1 MPSSGQAP
9 PKHFSPRCGNN
20 LGANQFGNVRDFS
33 PQAVFRLGFEDGRST
48 DQPAYASHALRR
60 LVSFGGTL
68 MLMPPRRKVLLSSCL
83 FAALTALGTGLVGTA
98 ANSAT
103 EAPAGFNTPSF
114 NSAAS
119 INNGLVEPPGDT
131 FARDQQV
138 YEENETVA
146 GGLGPV
152 YNATSCV
159 NCHQNPN
166 SGAASQITELRV
178 GHNDANGNF
187 VNPTIL
193 INDGK
198 NTITGRSIVDDRAIG
213 PQAQETIPATEN
225 IRTLRAAL
233 NTLGDGFVEAID
245 DNTLIAI
252 AAEQPGLSGGRI
264 HGEVVEAPI
273 FEAPGQTRV
282 GRFGWKDQHS
292 SLLSFI
298 ADAYLNEMGITNRL
312 RPTEVTQV
320 LNTTTGIEDQPDEL
334 GLADIDHFAQ
344 FVRGTM
350 APPRDTALAATP
362 AAIKGQAL
370 FSRIGCS
377 VCHVP
382 SITTAP
388 QGTVIDGG
396 MFTVPEA
403 LGDKIIHPFSD
414 FLLHDIG
421 TGDGI
426 VQVGPQ
432 DTANKL
438 RTAPLWGLRTKA
450 RFMHDLG
457 SLSLDNAISRHDG
470 EAREPARRFRE
481 LSPEEREAL
490 ITFLKTL

>member
-1 MPSSGQAP
+1 MP
-9 PKHFSPRCGNN
+9 HW
-20 LGANQFGNVRDFS
+20 
-33 PQAVFRLGFEDGRST
+33 
-48 DQPAYASHALRR
+48 
-60 LVSFGGTL
+60 
-68 MLMPPRRKVLLSSCL
+68 RKVLLCSCL
-83 FAALTALGTGLVGTA
+83 FAAVAALGTGLARVA
-98 ANSAT
+98 AKSAT

-114 NSAAS
+114 NSAQS
-119 INNGLVEPPGDT
+119 ISNGIVEPPGDT

-138 YEENETVA
+138 YEKNETVA
-146 GGLGPV
+146 DGLGPV

-159 NCHQNPN
+159 VCHQNPN

-198 NTITGRSIVDDRAIG
+198 DMITGRSIVDDRAIG
-213 PQAQETIPATEN
+213 PEAQEHIPATEN

-245 DNTLIAI
+245 DGTLIAI
-252 AAEQPGLSGGRI
+252 AEKQPELTEGKV
-264 HGEVVEAPI
+264 HGEVVQAPI

-282 GRFGWKDQHS
+282 GRFGWKDQHG

-320 LNTTTGIEDQPDEL
+320 LNTTTGINDQPDDL

-344 FVRGTM
+344 FIRGTKV
-350 APPRDTALAATP
+350 PPRDAALAATP
-362 AAIKGQAL
+362 AALKGGEL
-370 FSRIGCS
+370 FRRVGCN
-377 VCHVP
+377 VCHVE

-388 QGTVIDGG
+388 AGTVIDGG

-414 FLLHDIG
+414 FLIHDIG

-438 RTAPLWGLRTKA
+438 RTVPLWGLRTKA
-450 RFMHDLG
+450 RFMHDLK
-457 SLSLDNAISRHDG
+457 SLSLENAVSRHDG
-470 EAREPARRFRE
+470 EAHDPANRFKE
-481 LSPEEREAL
+481 LSPEDRAAL
-490 ITFLKTL
+490 ITFLQSL

>member
-1 MPSSGQAP
+1 
-9 PKHFSPRCGNN
+9 
-20 LGANQFGNVRDFS
+20 
-33 PQAVFRLGFEDGRST
+33 
-48 DQPAYASHALRR
+48 
-60 LVSFGGTL
+60 
-68 MLMPPRRKVLLSSCL
+68 MLMPPRRKVLLCSCL

-98 ANSAT
+98 GNSAT

-114 NSAAS
+114 NSTAS
-119 INNGLVEPPGDT
+119 INNGLIEPPGDT

-138 YEENETVA
+138 YEQNETVA
-146 GGLGPV
+146 EGLGPV

-225 IRTLRAAL
+225 IRTLRAVL

-252 AAEQPGLSGGRI
+252 AAEQPGLSGGRV

-320 LNTTTGIEDQPDEL
+320 LNTTTGINDQPDNL

-344 FVRGTM
+344 FIRGTM
-350 APPRDTALAATP
+350 VPPRDTALAATP
-362 AAIKGQAL
+362 AALRGQQL
-370 FSRIGCS
+370 FQQIGCS
-377 VCHVP
+377 VCHVQ

-388 QGTVIDGG
+388 AGTVIDGG
-396 MFTVPEA
+396 MFTVPDA

-432 DTANKL
+432 DTADKL
-438 RTAPLWGLRTKA
+438 RTAPLWGLRTKS

-457 SLSLDNAISRHDG
+457 SLSLTDAILRHEG
-470 EAREPARRFRE
+470 EARAPVRHFRE
-481 LSPEEREAL
+481 LSPDEREAL
-490 ITFLKTL
+490 LTFLRSL

>member
-1 MPSSGQAP
+1 
-9 PKHFSPRCGNN
+9 
-20 LGANQFGNVRDFS
+20 
-33 PQAVFRLGFEDGRST
+33 
-48 DQPAYASHALRR
+48 
-60 LVSFGGTL
+60 
-68 MLMPPRRKVLLSSCL
+68 MLMPRWRKILLHSCL
-83 FAALTALGTGLVGTA
+83 FAAVVALGTGLARVA
-98 ANSAT
+98 AKSAT

-114 NSAAS
+114 NSAQS
-119 INNGLVEPPGDT
+119 ISNGIVEPPGDT

-138 YEENETVA
+138 YEENKAVA
-146 GGLGPV
+146 DGLGPV

-159 NCHQNPN
+159 VCHQNPN
-166 SGAASQITELRV
+166 SGSASQITELRV

-187 VNPTIL
+187 VNPTIF

-198 NTITGRSIVDDRAIG
+198 VTITGRSIVNDRAIG
-213 PQAQETIPATEN
+213 PEAQEHIPATEN

-233 NTLGDGFVEAID
+233 NTLGDGFVEAIED
-245 DNTLIAI
+245 GTLIAI
-252 AAEQPGLSGGRI
+252 AQKQPELTDGKV
-264 HGEVVEAPI
+264 HGEVVQAPI

-312 RPTEVTQV
+312 RPKDVTTV
-320 LNTTTGIEDQPDEL
+320 LKTTTDPEDQPDNL

-344 FVRGTM
+344 FIRGTM
-350 APPRDTALAATP
+350 VPPRDTVLAATP
-362 AAIKGQAL
+362 AALKGGEL
-370 FSRIGCS
+370 FRQVGCS
-377 VCHVP
+377 VCHVE
-382 SITTAP
+382 SMTTAP
-388 QGTVIDGG
+388 VGTVIDGG

-403 LGDKIIHPFSD
+403 LGDKVIHPFSD

-438 RTAPLWGLRTKA
+438 RTVPLWGLRTKA
-450 RFMHDLG
+450 RFMHDLK

-470 EAREPARRFRE
+470 EAHDPARRFKEFSHEDRA
-481 LSPEEREAL
+481 AL
-490 ITFLKTL
+490 IAFLQSL